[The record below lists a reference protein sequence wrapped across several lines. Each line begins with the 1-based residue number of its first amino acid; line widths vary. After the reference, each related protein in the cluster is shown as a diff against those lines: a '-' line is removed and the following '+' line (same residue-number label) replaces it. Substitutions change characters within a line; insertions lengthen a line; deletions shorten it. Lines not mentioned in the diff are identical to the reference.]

1 MLDYSIITKSQRSNS
16 YIENYNRRIKLKLS
30 KFLFGKNKTKISWP
44 LFIYFITNEED
55 ENKKEIFKLDNSVH
69 IKEGKPININKENQ
83 KDININRNEEINEG
97 ENDLK
102 DNVEENE
109 NKDNLDLKNSNIEHS
124 FHRNWLKFAS
134 YSCRH
139 DTFFL
144 LYTFII
150 FDKVKIEK
158 KDEVIDIY
166 NKICQELLQ
175 MDLVDLNKG
184 IWEVLDRYKTEKV
197 DLTKYGYKEYFP
209 VLQHTQNLNKNKYF
223 CIEYNLYEGCS

>member
-1 MLDYSIITKSQRSNS
+1 M
-16 YIENYNRRIKLKLS
+16 KLS

-44 LFIYFITNEED
+44 LFIYFITHEED

-69 IKEGKPININKENQ
+69 LKEVKPININKEGLN
-83 KDININRNEEINEG
+83 DNNINR
-97 ENDLK
+97 K
-102 DNVEENE
+102 DKNNVEEKE
-109 NKDNLDLKNSNIEHS
+109 DKDNLDMIKSNTEYS
-124 FHRNWLKFAS
+124 FHRNWLKFVS

-150 FDKVKIEK
+150 FNKVKIEK

-175 MDLVDLNKG
+175 MDLEDLNKG
-184 IWEVLDRYKTEKV
+184 ILDLLDRYKTEKV
-197 DLTKYGYKEYFP
+197 D
-209 VLQHTQNLNKNKYF
+209 
-223 CIEYNLYEGCS
+223 